1 MPLLWSSSE
10 FNLLSISM
18 LDLAS
23 LMANLRFT
31 KEDFTG
37 METLHFEE
45 DRQVKGSETWLV
57 GKIVASSPIDHD
69 MLLRVFKA
77 IWKDHPLEDA
87 SSRASED
94 GPMKARASNMEHD
107 KVVAIGTTDPK
118 HSKRTYVRE
127 DGESSLSVTK
137 KARSATAKSDV
148 VAGQEEKSP
157 LLTLTSV
164 EAAEQPRRG
173 Q

>member
-69 MLLRVFKA
+69 MLLR
-77 IWKDHPLEDA
+77 
-87 SSRASED
+87 SRASED